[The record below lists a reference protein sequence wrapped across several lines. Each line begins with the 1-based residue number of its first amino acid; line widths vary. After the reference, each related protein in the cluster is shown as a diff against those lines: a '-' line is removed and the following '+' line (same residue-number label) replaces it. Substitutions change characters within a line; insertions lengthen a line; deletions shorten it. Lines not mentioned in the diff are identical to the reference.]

1 MQGIWLQLVIGVLD
15 IVIAWIFLGATPMV
29 SVTLVSTL
37 VGIELIFSAA
47 SLFSFA
53 SLFVKQQ

>member
-1 MQGIWLQLVIGVLD
+1 SMKGSWLQLVIGVLD

-37 VGIELIFSAA
+37 VGIELKHCIAKRVLTGS
-47 SLFSFA
+47 
-53 SLFVKQQ
+53 